1 MKEEANGN
9 SLHSLV
15 LYVDKRK
22 VTMQLDTRPGRNP
35 CVIAPDVQC
44 DFTDMPFP
52 SDTFALVVF
61 DPPHLVRNGKH
72 SRMSAKYGDLKGEW
86 QDMLRKGFAECFR
99 VLRPEGVLVFKW
111 NELDVPVS
119 RILALTP
126 EQPLFGNR
134 CGKRSLT
141 HWIVFMKPNAGHPN
155 GGQIDRPRYTFRG
168 WVAKEA
174 VLLRQLKQMLHG

>member
-1 MKEEANGN
+1 MFWFNRQDERA
-9 SLHSLV
+9 
-15 LYVDKRK
+15 LYVDKREASFK
-22 VTMQLDTRPGRNP
+22 LDKRSDT
-35 CVIAPDVQC
+35 VFHVKPDMVA
-44 DFTDMPFP
+44 DFTKLPFP

-61 DPPHLVRNGKH
+61 DPPHLVRNGKN

-141 HWIVFMKPNAGHPN
+141 HWIVFMKANAPGHF
-155 GGQIDRPRYTFRG
+155 RP
-168 WVAKEA
+168 EA
-174 VLLRQLKQMLHG
+174 QRRDVK